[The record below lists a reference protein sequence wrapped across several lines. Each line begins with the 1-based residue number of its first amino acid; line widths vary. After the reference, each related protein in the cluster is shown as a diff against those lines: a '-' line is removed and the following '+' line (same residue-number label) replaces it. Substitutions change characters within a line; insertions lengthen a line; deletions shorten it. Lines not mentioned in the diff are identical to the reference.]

1 MNEAL
6 LGMVLD
12 GLVLFFLG
20 ATIFF
25 AIRLS
30 VHLRMF
36 RESRQDLQKLIGD
49 LTMQISKAEKSI
61 ETLKISARDV
71 SRELQQ
77 HLDEAKAVGDDL
89 EIMTRGANN
98 IADRLDRSADRHR
111 QPVPESSGPMH
122 RAKSEREEFPG
133 FAIRDPELA
142 QQVTVEGSEAGAS
155 LAERELLEALQSRKG
170 R

>member
-12 GLVLFFLG
+12 GLVLLFLG

-25 AIRLS
+25 AVRLS
-30 VHLRMF
+30 VHLRLF
-36 RESRQDLQKLIGD
+36 RESRQDLQRLIGD
-49 LTMQISKAEKSI
+49 LTTQIDKAEKSI
-61 ETLKISARDV
+61 ETLKTSARDV
-71 SRELQQ
+71 SRDLQQ
-77 HLDEAKAVGDDL
+77 HLEEAKAVGDDL

-111 QPVPESSGPMH
+111 QVQPEPAAPARRG
-122 RAKSEREEFPG
+122 KNEREEFPG
-133 FAIRDPELA
+133 FAIRDPELGA
-142 QQVTVEGSEAGAS
+142 QEAERDNESGGS